1 MSSAPRILSVDEM
14 PRVRGLR
21 VPKDF
26 YVVLETP
33 ARLAGMAYPRPG
45 TPWHA
50 LADLGLRHIVCLTH
64 RVAPYDPSP
73 LSLLCAVDLQDLCGG
88 VAPLCPDEERRKIEA
103 AISSILA
110 ALGRGEG
117 VVVHCEGGTG
127 RTGTV
132 LAAVLTDLGNG
143 LPDVVGALGGIHHA
157 RGTSWPE
164 SPWQREFL
172 ERRCARSAATAK
184 A

>member
-1 MSSAPRILSVDEM
+1 MPSAPRILSVDEM
-14 PRVRGLR
+14 PYVEGLR

-26 YVVLETP
+26 YVMLETP
-33 ARLAGMAYPRPG
+33 ARLAGMVYPRAD

-64 RVAPYDPSP
+64 RVAPYDPAP
-73 LSLLCAVDLQDLCGG
+73 LSLLCAVDLQDLYGG
-88 VAPLCPDEERRKIEA
+88 VAPVCADEERRKIEA
-103 AISSILA
+103 AIPPILA

-132 LAAVLTDLGNG
+132 LAAVLTDLGLA
-143 LPDVVGALGGIHHA
+143 LPDIVSALNNIHRA
-157 RGTSWPE
+157 RAASWPE

-172 ERRCARSAATAK
+172 ERRSARSAPTTK

>member
-1 MSSAPRILSVDEM
+1 MSSAPRILSIGEM
-14 PRVRGLR
+14 PRVKGLR

-33 ARLAGMAYPRPG
+33 ARLAGMVYPRAD
-45 TPWHA
+45 TSWHA
-50 LADLGLRHIVCLTH
+50 LADLGLRHVVCLTH
-64 RVAPYDPSP
+64 RIPPYDPSP
-73 LSLLCAVDLQDLCGG
+73 LSLLYAVDLQDLYGG
-88 VAPLCPDEERRKIEA
+88 VDPVRPHEEQRGIEA
-103 AISSILA
+103 AIPPILA

-132 LAAVLTDLGNG
+132 LAAVLTDLGLA
-143 LPDVVGALGGIHHA
+143 LPDVVSALNNIHRA
-157 RGTSWPE
+157 RAAAWPE

-172 ERRCARSAATAK
+172 ERWSVRAAPTAK
-184 A
+184 T